1 MNTLVDLGKVA
12 LTLGGVWNGATNYE
26 RLTYVL
32 YDDDGC
38 GYVALVN
45 NVGVRPGTNS
55 SVWQKATL
63 AGKSIYQLCVDH
75 GTFVGTEEE
84 FVAAYNAAV
93 TAAQEAAAAAAQ
105 TEREVAAAEA
115 LRVTAEN
122 GRVSAENGRVSAE
135 NQRVSNENARQL
147 AETAR
152 VNEFAASKAACDAAT
167 DSATAAAI
175 YANAK
180 GQKADEK
187 ADLADEKA
195 TLANQKAAL
204 ADAAATRCTDLN
216 DHPMRISE
224 STYHWEKWDED
235 MQQYVDTGIMA
246 TGSPYAEFDIDQT
259 TGQLT
264 VETDNLYCGPTFE
277 LDAANGNLELSI

>member
-1 MNTLVDLGKVA
+1 MGLEIQQDFESKYSGEEIEAKLDKVD
-12 LTLGGVWNGATNYE
+12 TT
-26 RLTYVL
+26 
-32 YDDDGC
+32 
-38 GYVALVN
+38 
-45 NVGVRPGTNS
+45 GTVS
-55 SVWQKATL
+55 
-63 AGKSIYQLCVDH
+63 
-75 GTFVGTEEE
+75 
-84 FVAAYNAAV
+84 
-93 TAAQEAAAAAAQ
+93 EAIA
-105 TEREVAAAEA
+105 
-115 LRVTAEN
+115 
-122 GRVSAENGRVSAE
+122 
-135 NQRVSNENARQL
+135 
-147 AETAR
+147 
-152 VNEFAASKAACDAAT
+152 AAT

-204 ADAAATRCTDLN
+204 ADAAATRAENLN

-235 MQQYVDTGIMA
+235 TQQYVDTGIMA
-246 TGSPYAEFDIDQT
+246 TGSPYAKFDIDQT

-277 LDAANGNLELSI
+277 LDTVNGNLELLI

>member
-1 MNTLVDLGKVA
+1 MGLEIQQDFESKYSGEEIEAKLDKVD
-12 LTLGGVWNGATNYE
+12 TT
-26 RLTYVL
+26 
-32 YDDDGC
+32 
-38 GYVALVN
+38 
-45 NVGVRPGTNS
+45 GTVS
-55 SVWQKATL
+55 
-63 AGKSIYQLCVDH
+63 
-75 GTFVGTEEE
+75 
-84 FVAAYNAAV
+84 
-93 TAAQEAAAAAAQ
+93 EAIAAAQ
-105 TEREVAAAEA
+105 TELGVAAAEA

-135 NQRVSNENARQL
+135 NQRVLDENARQG

-204 ADAAATRCTDLN
+204 ADAAATRAENLN

-235 MQQYVDTGIMA
+235 TQQYVDTGIMA

-277 LDAANGNLELSI
+277 LDTVNGNLELLI